1 MGTAC
6 RYFGEFSARGGGW
19 ASDDLIFPSR
29 AGNYH
34 FASNILKEFKKA
46 CKSAGITQKVNLHML
61 RHTNAT
67 VLIAKP
73 VDLHTLARRLGH
85 ESIQITSDTYGH
97 LIRGQQAGA
106 AAAFGEFLRE

>member
-34 FASNILKEFKKA
+34 FASNILKEFKRVAKA
-46 CKSAGITQKVNLHML
+46 AGITQKVNLHML

-106 AAAFGEFLRE
+106 AAAFGKFLRE